1 VKGGGGREEA
11 NRAWL
16 TPSPCVPYPI
26 SPPLL
31 RSAARSAMSTSAITS
46 VNTLAAGARLK
57 ETAYQNLRALL
68 KFQMVFVERFGDLF
82 GDIKTYEDLMVVYMD
97 EENAI
102 AEARAKGREPAV
114 VELAKKLEAADE
126 KELAATEA
134 RVLRAAVPAAAH
146 VKHFFQLKSMKDY
159 RAHAPLNRSLQAI
172 MVVLVSAPR

>member
-1 VKGGGGREEA
+1 
-11 NRAWL
+11 
-16 TPSPCVPYPI
+16 
-26 SPPLL
+26 
-31 RSAARSAMSTSAITS
+31 MSTSAITS
-46 VNTLAAGARLK
+46 VNTLSAGARLK

-82 GDIKTYEDLMVVYMD
+82 GDMKTYEDLMVVYMD
-97 EENAI
+97 EEDAI

-126 KELAATEA
+126 KELAAAEA

-172 MVVLVSAPR
+172 MVVLVRAPR